1 MRRRIYGIIKGGLCT
16 TVGRVQRVRRRIL
29 TCVIGPFI
37 KGGLCTTIGGLIES
51 VLFYEFLLA

>member
-1 MRRRIYGIIKGGLCT
+1 MVIIKGGLCT